1 MQKTMRIVLLGGVVM
16 LTGALWGGAITASV
30 EANAQAAA
38 ATTAAAPTIESE
50 KNAVEQT
57 IEQTV
62 AVEPKVFSPVPDINK
77 NTQPSVALQQ
87 EAEKIA
93 PAKVAVD
100 DKGFAEQPASPDKKT
115 VAQQQEI
122 KSDLDTTAVDAGGNW
137 LIKRAFWE
145 QAERTYE
152 KIMTANNTIYEQ
164 QITFVKARNQADDL
178 SDKSF
183 RNLGFEQG
191 QLANLLERLLDE
203 AKVQREQQ
211 GLAEQG
217 RQLVQALKDKQ
228 QELEQLKTG
237 LEAINKLDDA
247 LDETMI
253 KLNAQVTAC
262 RGFEKRAWDNLK
274 AIGRELNDK
283 KARTLFYEMEG
294 FLKTVEKNRDYLSG
308 ELWRYFDDTAST
320 MNKKFEE
327 LATKVKESQQ
337 KGVDLSGELERL
349 IKADKEKERQAL
361 DKEHK
366 TIETE
371 QQKLE
376 RERHELEQQ
385 KAAVEAAKNKTWWM
399 PWVDEAKKLWR
410 SWSQMVLDG
419 TSWIL
424 HRFGIK

>member
-1 MQKTMRIVLLGGVVM
+1 
-16 LTGALWGGAITASV
+16 
-30 EANAQAAA
+30 
-38 ATTAAAPTIESE
+38 
-50 KNAVEQT
+50 
-57 IEQTV
+57 
-62 AVEPKVFSPVPDINK
+62 
-77 NTQPSVALQQ
+77 
-87 EAEKIA
+87 
-93 PAKVAVD
+93 
-100 DKGFAEQPASPDKKT
+100 
-115 VAQQQEI
+115 
-122 KSDLDTTAVDAGGNW
+122 
-137 LIKRAFWE
+137 LI
-145 QAERTYE
+145 
-152 KIMTANNTIYEQ
+152 
-164 QITFVKARNQADDL
+164 
-178 SDKSF
+178 
-183 RNLGFEQG
+183 
-191 QLANLLERLLDE
+191 
-203 AKVQREQQ
+203 
-211 GLAEQG
+211 
-217 RQLVQALKDKQ
+217 
-228 QELEQLKTG
+228 
-237 LEAINKLDDA
+237 
-247 LDETMI
+247 
-253 KLNAQVTAC
+253 
-262 RGFEKRAWDNLK
+262 